1 MKRSLRGMELH
12 HGSCKTVLRICRR
25 KNQHKILM
33 ASIHH
38 MTIILLIGIL
48 TLTSLSG
55 VTASASTVLMPFQ
68 KSKLQRMLHSRC
80 HSPLHHISHYHKDD
94 DGGNSAIWSWEGKLT
109 DPATG
114 QLICNVEG
122 IELVR
127 LLSECP
133 SPPPPTRSKKGGQKS
148 RTRELYA
155 TIRGLRRLDDLKIRS
170 LLSSSSTKA
179 TNGTHNDGVV
189 D

>member
-38 MTIILLIGIL
+38 MTIIFLIAILSL
-48 TLTSLSG
+48 TLLSG
-55 VTASASTVLMPFQ
+55 VHASASTALMPFQ

-80 HSPLHHISHYHKDD
+80 HSPLHHISHKDD

-127 LLSECP
+127 LLSEWGMSVTSASHQKQEGRTKVTNAGALCHHSRFTP
-133 SPPPPTRSKKGGQKS
+133 SR
-148 RTRELYA
+148 
-155 TIRGLRRLDDLKIRS
+155 
-170 LLSSSSTKA
+170 
-179 TNGTHNDGVV
+179 
-189 D
+189 

>member
-127 LLSECP
+127 LLSEWGMSVTSASHQKQEERTKVTNAGALCHHSRFTP
-133 SPPPPTRSKKGGQKS
+133 SR
-148 RTRELYA
+148 
-155 TIRGLRRLDDLKIRS
+155 
-170 LLSSSSTKA
+170 
-179 TNGTHNDGVV
+179 
-189 D
+189 